1 MIAFSIALGGAF
13 GALARF
19 LVNQFM
25 VANGL
30 GALGLSTLTINV
42 AGSFA
47 IGCCFVLFERFSA
60 SDALRLGL
68 MVGFLGAF
76 TTFSTF
82 SLELFNDLQAGNFF
96 RSALY
101 ASASVLFCFVCL
113 LCGHWCYA
121 VNHRLIRFRR

>member
-1 MIAFSIALGGAF
+1 VIALSIAMGGAF

-19 LVNQFM
+19 WVNQFM
-25 VANGL
+25 IANSL
-30 GALGLSTLTINV
+30 SAVGLSTLTVNV

-47 IGCCFVLFERFSA
+47 IGCCFVIFERFSA

-82 SLELFNDLQAGNFF
+82 SLELVSDLQAGNFL
-96 RSALY
+96 RPAMY
-101 ASASVLFCFVCL
+101 AAGSVMFCLFA
-113 LCGHWCYA
+113 CYA
-121 VNHRLIRFRR
+121 GIAVARSIID

>member
-1 MIAFSIALGGAF
+1 MIALSIAMGGAF

-19 LVNQFM
+19 WVNQFM
-25 VANGL
+25 IANSL
-30 GALGLSTLTINV
+30 SAVGLSTLTVNV

-47 IGCCFVLFERFSA
+47 IGCCFVIFERFSA

-82 SLELFNDLQAGNFF
+82 SLELVSELQAGNFL
-96 RSALY
+96 RPAMY
-101 ASASVLFCFVCL
+101 AAGSVMFCLFA
-113 LCGHWCYA
+113 CYA
-121 VNHRLIRFRR
+121 GIAVARSIID

>member
-1 MIAFSIALGGAF
+1 MIALSIAVGGAF

-19 LVNQFM
+19 WVNQFM
-25 VANGL
+25 IANSL
-30 GALGLSTLTINV
+30 SAVGLSTLTVNV

-47 IGCCFVLFERFSA
+47 IGCCFVIFERFSA

-82 SLELFNDLQAGNFF
+82 SLELVSDLQAGNFL
-96 RSALY
+96 RPAMY
-101 ASASVLFCFVCL
+101 AAGSVMFCLFA
-113 LCGHWCYA
+113 CYA
-121 VNHRLIRFRR
+121 GIAVARSIID

>member
-1 MIAFSIALGGAF
+1 MIALSIAMGGAF

-19 LVNQFM
+19 WVNQFM
-25 VANGL
+25 IANSL
-30 GALGLSTLTINV
+30 SAVGLSTLTVNV

-47 IGCCFVLFERFSA
+47 IGCCFVIFERFSA

-82 SLELFNDLQAGNFF
+82 SLELVSDLQAGNFL
-96 RSALY
+96 RPAMY
-101 ASASVLFCFVCL
+101 AAGSVMFCLFA
-113 LCGHWCYA
+113 CYA
-121 VNHRLIRFRR
+121 GIAVARSIID

>member
-1 MIAFSIALGGAF
+1 MIALSIALGGAF

-19 LVNQFM
+19 WVNQFM
-25 VANGL
+25 VANGF
-30 GALGLSTLTINV
+30 GALGLSTMTVNV

-47 IGCCFVLFERFSA
+47 IGCCFVIFERFSA

-82 SLELFNDLQAGNFF
+82 SLELVSGFQAGNFM
-96 RSALY
+96 RSAMY
-101 ASASVLFCFVCL
+101 AAASVLFCLFA
-113 LCGHWCYA
+113 CYA
-121 VNHRLIRFRR
+121 GITVARSIID